1 MIMKK
6 LLILGIVFLA
16 CISSCTDKKAIQAQQ
31 ATGDSLQQVIA
42 ARDNEINDMLGTLN
56 DIQSGIEAITQAE
69 GKMSVIKDGDAANK
83 TDLLR
88 QDVKFIAD
96 KMQQNRELI
105 KKLRQQLRE
114 SGFKGDQMKKT
125 IDRLVSELNEK
136 NKQLQELRQQLD
148 AKDIHIAELDQTITD
163 LHNDVSSLTN
173 DVNSLKTESSA
184 KTETINNQDRQL
196 NTAWFAFGTK
206 KELKEQGILKSGEVL
221 RGNFNKNY
229 FTKIDIR
236 VNTEIKLYSKYA
248 KILTPHPSGSYA
260 LEKDANDQYV
270 LRITN
275 PQIFWSTSKY
285 LVIRVK

>member
-1 MIMKK
+1 MKK
-6 LLILGIVFLA
+6 PIIFALVAIMGITA
-16 CISSCTDKKAIQAQQ
+16 CNDKKTAQVEQ
-31 ATGDSLQQVIA
+31 VRGDSLQQVIA

-56 DIQSGIEAITQAE
+56 EIQDGLQAITEAE
-69 GKMSVIKDGDAANK
+69 GKMAVIKDGDATNK

-88 QDVKFIAD
+88 QDVQFIAD

-105 KKLRQQLRE
+105 KKLRQQMRE
-114 SGFKGDQMKKT
+114 SGFKGDQLKKT
-125 IDRLVSELNEK
+125 IDALTAQLSEK
-136 NKQLQELRQQLD
+136 DRQLQQLRQELD
-148 AKDIHIAELDQTITD
+148 AKDIHIAELDNTINS
-163 LHNDVSSLTN
+163 LHDDVSSLN
-173 DVNSLKTESSA
+173 DDVASLKSESSQ
-184 KTETINNQDRQL
+184 KTETINSQDKQL
-196 NTAWFAFGTK
+196 NTAWFAFGSK
-206 KELKEQGILKSGEVL
+206 KELKEQGILEKGEVL

-248 KILTPHPSGSYA
+248 KLLTTHPSGSYN
-260 LEKDANDQYV
+260 LQKDANGQYV

>member
-1 MIMKK
+1 MKK
-6 LLILGIVFLA
+6 PIILALVAIMGITA
-16 CISSCTDKKAIQAQQ
+16 CNDKKTAQVEQ
-31 ATGDSLQQVIA
+31 VRGDSLQQVIA

-56 DIQSGIEAITQAE
+56 EIQDGLQAITEAE
-69 GKMSVIKDGDAANK
+69 GKMAVIKDGDATNK

-88 QDVKFIAD
+88 QDVQFIAD

-105 KKLRQQLRE
+105 KKLRQQMRE
-114 SGFKGDQMKKT
+114 SGFKGDQLKKT
-125 IDRLVSELNEK
+125 IDALTAQLSEK
-136 NKQLQELRQQLD
+136 DKQLQQLRQELD
-148 AKDIHIAELDQTITD
+148 AKDIHIAELDNTINS
-163 LHNDVSSLTN
+163 LHDDVSSLSN
-173 DVNSLKTESSA
+173 DVASLKDESSQ
-184 KTETINNQDRQL
+184 KTETINSQDKQL
-196 NTAWFAFGTK
+196 NTAWFAFGSK
-206 KELKEQGILKSGEVL
+206 KELKEQGILEKGEVL

-248 KILTPHPSGSYA
+248 KLLTTHPSGSYN
-260 LEKDANDQYV
+260 LQKDANGQYV

>member
-1 MIMKK
+1 MKK
-6 LLILGIVFLA
+6 PIILALVAIMGITA
-16 CISSCTDKKAIQAQQ
+16 CNDKKTAQVEQ
-31 ATGDSLQQVIA
+31 VRGDSLQQVIA

-56 DIQSGIEAITQAE
+56 EIQDGLQAITEAE
-69 GKMSVIKDGDAANK
+69 GKMAVIKDGDATNK

-88 QDVKFIAD
+88 QDVQFIAD

-105 KKLRQQLRE
+105 KKLRQQMRE
-114 SGFKGDQMKKT
+114 SGFKGDQLKKT
-125 IDRLVSELNEK
+125 LDALTAQLGEK
-136 NKQLQELRQQLD
+136 DKQLQQLRQELD
-148 AKDIHIAELDQTITD
+148 AKDIHIAELDNTINS
-163 LHNDVSSLTN
+163 LHDDVSSLSN
-173 DVNSLKTESSA
+173 DVASLKDESSQ
-184 KTETINNQDRQL
+184 KTETINSQDKQL
-196 NTAWFAFGTK
+196 NTAWFAFGSK
-206 KELKEQGILKSGEVL
+206 KELKEQGILEKGEVL

-248 KILTPHPSGSYA
+248 KLLTTHPSGSYN
-260 LEKDANDQYV
+260 LQKDANGQYV

>member
-1 MIMKK
+1 MKK
-6 LLILGIVFLA
+6 PIILALVAIMGITA
-16 CISSCTDKKAIQAQQ
+16 CNDKKTAQVEQ
-31 ATGDSLQQVIA
+31 VRGDSLQQVIA

-56 DIQSGIEAITQAE
+56 EIQDGLQAITEAE
-69 GKMSVIKDGDAANK
+69 GKMAVIKDGDATNK

-88 QDVKFIAD
+88 QDVQFIAD

-105 KKLRQQLRE
+105 KKLRQQMRE
-114 SGFKGDQMKKT
+114 SGFKGDQLKKT
-125 IDRLVSELNEK
+125 LDALTAQLGEK
-136 NKQLQELRQQLD
+136 DKQLQQLRQELD
-148 AKDIHIAELDQTITD
+148 AKDIHIAELDNTINS
-163 LHNDVSSLTN
+163 LHDDVSSLSN
-173 DVNSLKTESSA
+173 DVASLKDESSQ
-184 KTETINNQDRQL
+184 KTETINSQDKQL
-196 NTAWFAFGTK
+196 NTAWFAFGSK
-206 KELKEQGILKSGEVL
+206 KELKEQGILERGEVL

-248 KILTPHPSGSYA
+248 KLLTTHPSGSYN
-260 LEKDANDQYV
+260 LQKDANGQYV